1 MEIRYHNQF
10 NRDLRRLRNPSLAAQ
25 IEQIIEEL
33 KAASTIR
40 DVHGVSRM
48 TNSGEHYRIRIREY
62 RLGITMDGET
72 AVLRRFLPRGVNGGG
87 MLGHWGGVKLYHL
100 VCSCPPKKSE
110 LSGQHKYQHQLL
122 REMPCLRVGQRG
134 QAGRS

>member
-25 IEQIIEEL
+25 VEQIIEDL

-40 DVHGVSRM
+40 DVRGVSRM
-48 TNSGEHYRIRIREY
+48 TGAGEHYRIRIREY

-72 AVLRRFLPRGVNGGG
+72 AILRRFLPRGEI
-87 MLGHWGGVKLYHL
+87 YRYF
-100 VCSCPPKKSE
+100 P
-110 LSGQHKYQHQLL
+110 
-122 REMPCLRVGQRG
+122 
-134 QAGRS
+134 